1 MKAEDGGE
9 GLREPLCAL
18 DADKI
23 RMLVSLM
30 TKDRQPW
37 MKWIERKLKRVAR
50 RWGVPEAMA
59 AKPSK
64 KQLKEL
70 KEDYLV
76 ESTLKTWFEIGG
88 KGGGVTTEKR
98 KKKGEEEKEFE
109 LSGFGLEEEDGKW
122 TPIERVK
129 TRQTYDRLIQ
139 KRMRLRNYT
148 PKKAHKIVQTIQQK
162 MTANERDYWWRLTH
176 RTMQTK
182 QRESKWKKDKN
193 GNAVE
198 SKCPVCKAADED
210 WEHYEYECKGVR
222 EMNERV
228 AESMGREHAFSK
240 EEWRLEKE
248 GMENREMIAIA
259 KARWIYHCERCK
271 IDMKQRRRLNITIL
285 MNKLNRR
292 IQIATESK

>member
-1 MKAEDGGE
+1 M
-9 GLREPLCAL
+9 
-18 DADKI
+18 
-23 RMLVSLM
+23 
-30 TKDRQPW
+30 
-37 MKWIERKLKRVAR
+37 
-50 RWGVPEAMA
+50 
-59 AKPSK
+59 
-64 KQLKEL
+64 
-70 KEDYLV
+70 
-76 ESTLKTWFEIGG
+76 
-88 KGGGVTTEKR
+88 
-98 KKKGEEEKEFE
+98 
-109 LSGFGLEEEDGKW
+109 
-122 TPIERVK
+122 
-129 TRQTYDRLIQ
+129 
-139 KRMRLRNYT
+139 
-148 PKKAHKIVQTIQQK
+148 
-162 MTANERDYWWRLTH
+162 
-176 RTMQTK
+176 
-182 QRESKWKKDKN
+182 
-193 GNAVE
+193 E